1 MGYIRYGGTK
11 YGVVPCR
18 ICGIFESVLLNIP
31 LLCRLYTKNIS
42 VSLTSISPKN
52 EPITGISGE
61 FRVLKRD
68 RACSVEFMV
77 PEPFY
82 NILVTVSDAKTDKQI
97 CQSEH
102 IKYRSEFWPGTV
114 YYLTVNLENKN

>member
-1 MGYIRYGGTK
+1 MGYIHFGGRK

-18 ICGIFESVLLNIP
+18 ICGIFESILLNIP
-31 LLCRLYTKNIS
+31 LIRELYTKKIS

-52 EPITGISGE
+52 EPITGIFGK

-68 RACSVEFMV
+68 RVCSVEFMV

-82 NILVTVSDAKTDKQI
+82 NILVTVRDAKTNKQV

-102 IKYRSEFWPGTV
+102 IKYRSEFLPGTV